1 MQDAAA
7 LLTEICTQLAANDT
21 ERAEELVRTRYPAVL
36 ASAVQRKYSTVDLVN
51 TALRDGF
58 IDRYTGKQL
67 VFPGTLRLL
76 SVLLPEHMPYQ
87 ANWAYDR
94 CHPMYWDLC
103 PTLDHVVPVARGGLD
118 VEQNWVTASQRTN
131 SAKAHWTLEELGWR
145 LQPPGDLGA
154 WDGLIHWF
162 LEFTDSRAA
171 LVSEHK
177 TLRVWRTIA
186 RRALAARP
194 PEVQTAPSSCAEQA

>member
-1 MQDAAA
+1 MHDAAE
-7 LLTEICTQLAANDT
+7 LLAEICTQLTADAT
-21 ERAEELVRTRYPAVL
+21 AKAEELVRMRYPAVL
-36 ASAVQRKYSTVDLVN
+36 TTATQRKYTALDLTH

-58 IDRYTGKQL
+58 VDRYTGRRL

-76 SVLLPEHMPYQ
+76 SVLLPDSMPYQ
-87 ANWAYDR
+87 ASWACDR
-94 CHPMYWDLC
+94 CHPMYWDLY

-154 WDGLIHWF
+154 WDGLTRWF
-162 LEFTDSRAA
+162 LEFTETRPAV
-171 LVSEHK
+171 VSAHK
-177 TLRVWRTIA
+177 TLRVWRSIA
-186 RRALAARP
+186 LRVLAGLARP
-194 PEVQTAPSSCAEQA
+194 QMSERSPSSSG